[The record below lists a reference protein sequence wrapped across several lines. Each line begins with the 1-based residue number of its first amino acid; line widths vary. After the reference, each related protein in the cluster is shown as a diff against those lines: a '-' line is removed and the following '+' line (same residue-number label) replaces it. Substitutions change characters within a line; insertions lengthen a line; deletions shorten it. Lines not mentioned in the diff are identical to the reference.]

1 MQYKEKLQSKII
13 SIALGTVYF
22 IFGVL
27 KFFPNFSP
35 AEDVAKNTI
44 QILTLHVLPP
54 HFGLIFLAIIET
66 FIGLSLLLNVK
77 NKFIIYTAIVHIL
90 MTFSPLLLMQ
100 EEVFGE
106 NQFKVTLLSQYIF
119 KNIIILGALY
129 NLKLEADLIQN
140 KGNNKKRDFLN
151 LQIRKM

>member
-1 MQYKEKLQSKII
+1 
-13 SIALGTVYF
+13 
-22 IFGVL
+22 
-27 KFFPNFSP
+27 
-35 AEDVAKNTI
+35 
-44 QILTLHVLPP
+44 
-54 HFGLIFLAIIET
+54 
-66 FIGLSLLLNVK
+66 
-77 NKFIIYTAIVHIL
+77 